1 MPLNGRQM
9 LPREAAKILWNEG
22 WLNAENLM
30 IMVATAM
37 GESNL
42 FVKAFNFNPP
52 TSSMPKGSY
61 DWGWLQL
68 NDGGKQGQE
77 QEEFKVM
84 AFDPV
89 KAAKF
94 ARPMYEKRQFSPWY
108 AYKNGAWEK
117 FIPQATMGV
126 ANMLREKYEVTLL

>member
-1 MPLNGRQM
+1 M
-9 LPREAAKILWNEG
+9 LSREASKILWDAG

-30 IMVATAM
+30 IMVAVAWA
-37 GESNL
+37 ESNL
-42 FVKAFNFNPP
+42 FTKAWNFNPP

-68 NDGGKQGQE
+68 NDGGRQGEE
-77 QEEFKVM
+77 QTKFKAM

-89 KAAKF
+89 RATAF
-94 ARPMYEKRQFSPWY
+94 ARPMYEARSFSPWY

-117 FIPQATMGV
+117 FIPQASRGV
-126 ANMLREKYEVTLL
+126 ANMLRAKYSVPFL